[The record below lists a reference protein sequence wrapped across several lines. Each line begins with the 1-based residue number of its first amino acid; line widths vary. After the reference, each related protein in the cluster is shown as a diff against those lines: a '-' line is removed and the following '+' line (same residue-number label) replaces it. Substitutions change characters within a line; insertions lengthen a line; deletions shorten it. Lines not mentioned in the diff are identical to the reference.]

1 MYLDGLK
8 GEREEE
14 GRREGGERRRAGKG
28 ESQGREQVREEGQD
42 TTIRLPRG
50 HNGVVHVDRTAESD
64 AALGPPPRVTRN
76 IESATERRSS
86 V

>member
-28 ESQGREQVREEGQD
+28 ESQGREQVRED
-42 TTIRLPRG
+42 LNKT
-50 HNGVVHVDRTAESD
+50 
-64 AALGPPPRVTRN
+64 
-76 IESATERRSS
+76 RRSVCHEGITAWS
-86 V
+86 TWTDRQSQTRQKIRHPGSHET